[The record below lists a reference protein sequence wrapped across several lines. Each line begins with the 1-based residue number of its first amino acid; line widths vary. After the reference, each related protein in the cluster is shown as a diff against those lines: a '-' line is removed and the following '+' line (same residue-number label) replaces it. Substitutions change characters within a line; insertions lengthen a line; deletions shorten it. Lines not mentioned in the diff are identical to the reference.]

1 MARVMIKWKYPFQPS
16 VETVLG
22 RQGRQDRAM
31 ESTEREEKRREEAE
45 VSQRPIAKPRVK
57 VTLFIL
63 SVHVFYVQMLKTR
76 VYKLFKKKCTIMS

>member
-16 VETVLG
+16 VDTVLS
-22 RQGRQDRAM
+22 RQDRAM
-31 ESTEREEKRREEAE
+31 ESTEREERRREEAE

-63 SVHVFYVQMLKTR
+63 MWQEVW
-76 VYKLFKKKCTIMS
+76 KLYMYFM